1 MPIGKKIPNPK
12 IASLEHITRILIQFS
27 PFTHTSVNARMLI
40 TMLQARSLIR
50 TNTRASVQI
59 QVKNDL
65 SYPSVEVEYVDKS
78 KWLFAPHK
86 FSILGLMKI
95 FEERRIGV
103 GKALKV

>member
-1 MPIGKKIPNPK
+1 MPIGKIIQNPK

-27 PFTHTSVNARMLI
+27 PFSTASINARMLI

-50 TNTRASVQI
+50 TNTRASVHI
-59 QVKNDL
+59 RVKHDL

-86 FSILGLMKI
+86 FSTLGLMRI
-95 FEERRIGV
+95 FEERRVEV
-103 GKALKV
+103 GKAQKV